1 MNFTEFDFKPAI
13 VAAIKK
19 CGYSTP
25 TDIQQQAM
33 PHLMQGLDLLGLAQT
48 GTGKTAAFVLP
59 TLQRLAGEAGKK
71 VKALILTP
79 TRELSEQVHENIQ
92 LLGQG
97 TRLKSCTLYG
107 GVSKAGQIQKL
118 RQGVDIVVACPGR
131 LLDHLNS
138 KTVDLSSVEI
148 LILDEADQMC
158 DKGFLPDIRRILKLV
173 PRQRQSMVFSA
184 TMPTEIRRF
193 VEEILSDPVTIRVN
207 HEKPTATIKHAL
219 FQVAQGQKTALLKH
233 ILQNEKMTTTLV
245 FTRTKHK
252 AKNLARQLQQFGFK
266 ATSLQGN
273 LSQNQRKKA
282 MDGFRTGAFNI
293 MVATDI
299 AARGIDVS
307 GISHVV
313 NYDVPDTVETY
324 THRVG
329 RTGRAEQTGDAY
341 TFATHEDAKMILSV
355 ERRLGK
361 NIPRKTV
368 GALNNKARN
377 VSTAATPIGTDEKTR
392 STSAPRR
399 KTQGKP
405 RKQRSSSFDFGLSA
419 S

>member
-19 CGYSTP
+19 SGYSTP
-25 TDIQQQAM
+25 TEIQQQAM
-33 PHLMQGLDLLGLAQT
+33 PHLMQGRDLLGLAQT

-59 TLQRLAGEAGKK
+59 TLQRLAGKAGKK

-92 LLGQG
+92 MLGQG
-97 TRLKSCTLYG
+97 TRLQSCTLYG

-138 KTVDLSSVEI
+138 KTVDLSSIEV

-158 DKGFLPDIRRILKLV
+158 DKGFLPDIRRILKQV

-193 VEEILSDPVTIRVN
+193 VDEILTNPVTVRVN

-219 FQVAQGQKTALLKH
+219 FQVAQTQKTALLKH
-233 ILQNEKMTTTLV
+233 ILQNEPMTTTLV

-282 MDGFRTGAFNI
+282 MDGFRTGTFNI
-293 MVATDI
+293 LVATDI

-329 RTGRAEQTGDAY
+329 RTGRALQTGDAY
-341 TFATHEDAKMILSV
+341 TFATREDAKMILSV
-355 ERRLGK
+355 ERSLGQ

-368 GALNNKARN
+368 GAIKNQAHN
-377 VSTAATPIGTDEKTR
+377 VSSAATPAGTNENKR
-392 STSAPRR
+392 STSASRR
-399 KTQGKP
+399 KTKGKP
-405 RKQRSSSFDFGLSA
+405 KQQRSKSFDFGLSA